1 MRMEYTRAGSS
12 GRVYTFTLAAAPG
25 CGAQG
30 VGKRVNYHL
39 RRVTDIIG
47 NKTRARIHDFLIALV
62 IYPREGIDSS
72 FFFVGRRGEDGRSRV
87 PINLTL
93 IYPCRVAKMCR
104 K

>member
-1 MRMEYTRAGSS
+1 MTSAMHTLKVKSENEFSRCIGIRSVRMGYTRAGSS

-47 NKTRARIHDFLIALV
+47 NKARARIHDFLIALV

-72 FFFVGRRGEDGRSRV
+72 FFF
-87 PINLTL
+87 
-93 IYPCRVAKMCR
+93 CRTER
-104 K
+104 